1 MGEHA
6 PRPVRRAVACMMA
19 GALVQA
25 VSTLVAWLDRDG
37 TRAQTARLAHEFQRR
52 TLPTGELERATDQ
65 ARWFGLVTGAF
76 FVVLWLLV
84 ARLCLRGRASG
95 RTCATVL
102 AIVYTFT
109 FLLSGVRSFGPGAL
123 IGAVTMTLGL
133 ATVYLLWRRP
143 VTPWLSSQGAARAA
157 RRTR

>member
-1 MGEHA
+1 MGGHA

-25 VSTLVAWLDRDG
+25 VSTLVAWLDRDD

-52 TLPTGELERATDQ
+52 TLPAGELERATDQ

>member
-52 TLPTGELERATDQ
+52 TLPAGELERATDQ

-76 FVVLWLLV
+76 CVVLWLLV

-109 FLLSGVRSFGPGAL
+109 FLLSLSL
-123 IGAVTMTLGL
+123 IHI
-133 ATVYLLWRRP
+133 
-143 VTPWLSSQGAARAA
+143 
-157 RRTR
+157 